1 MERIFYLKYKDKEEI
16 IRLTGYSISY
26 NVILLKHPNVE
37 ENLSGFLIYSQDGTL
52 VKDCS
57 DFIYRWDVLE
67 DNNNKI
73 YYTNSPD
80 NVQTMKFNTDD
91 QEEEVEPLNNRELTE
106 AVADI
111 IYELSVTQLGLQ

>member
-1 MERIFYLKYKDKEEI
+1 MKEKYVLYNNGEKESLKSYGISSDI
-16 IRLTGYSISY
+16 IILSY
-26 NVILLKHPNVE
+26 QDVN
-37 ENLSGFLIYSQDGTL
+37 ENLSGFSIYDGNDNLIM
-52 VKDCS
+52 DCS

-67 DNNNKI
+67 DSNNKI

-106 AVADI
+106 AVADL

>member
-1 MERIFYLKYKDKEEI
+1 MKEKYVLYNNGEKKSLKSYGISSDI
-16 IRLTGYSISY
+16 IILSY
-26 NVILLKHPNVE
+26 QDVN
-37 ENLSGFLIYSQDGTL
+37 ENLSGFSIYDGNDNLIM
-52 VKDCS
+52 DCS

-106 AVADI
+106 AVADL